1 LAVRHLLKSVRIG
14 LLDDPDR
21 RLGWPAGFRFADGPG
36 GSRSWGLDL
45 VGWLGQSGSGID
57 QLPQTPLGAL
67 HGAEQTRLPGV
78 DGGDQGV
85 QHLPH
90 PLVLTFELGGRPSG
104 NPQFLGLTF
113 DHGGQL
119 LDLRDQPAGASTV
132 AAGTF
137 QARQGIVELVEQG
150 VVTATVMLHRA
161 ALGGN
166 STFKITPARADFKT
180 ARHRHLQYP

>member
-1 LAVRHLLKSVRIG
+1 MARAAR
-14 LLDDPDR
+14 
-21 RLGWPAGFRFADGPG
+21 
-36 GSRSWGLDL
+36 
-45 VGWLGQSGSGID
+45 SGID
-57 QLPQTPLGAL
+57 QFPQAPLGAL
-67 HGAEQTRLPGV
+67 HRAEQTHFPGV

-90 PLVLTFELGGRPSG
+90 PLVLPLELGGGPSG
-104 NPQFLGLTF
+104 DTQLLGLTF

-119 LDLRDQPAGASTV
+119 LDLGDQAAGAATV
-132 AAGTF
+132 AAGAF
-137 QARQGIVELVEQG
+137 QAREGIVELVEQRI
-150 VVTATVMLHRA
+150 VTATVMIRRA